1 MNSDRG
7 WILTQEELPR
17 DDKIVLMGYW
27 ENGATTRLFM
37 GCYKQS
43 LVAEDAE
50 FSGWLVHKSSG
61 FCPCYLPPD
70 VWANIPQNFK
80 GEREKK

>member
-27 ENGATTRLFM
+27 ENATTRLFM

-43 LVAEDAE
+43 FVEEDAE

-61 FCPCYLPPD
+61 FCPSPTPD

-80 GEREKK
+80 GEREEK